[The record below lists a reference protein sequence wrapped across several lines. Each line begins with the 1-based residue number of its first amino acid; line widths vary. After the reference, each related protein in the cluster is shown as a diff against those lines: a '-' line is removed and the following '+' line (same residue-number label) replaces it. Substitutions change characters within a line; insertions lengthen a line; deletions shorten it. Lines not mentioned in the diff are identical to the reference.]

1 MFAIVEACGRQ
12 YQLEAGRF
20 IDVDL
25 TELEPGEVLVFDKVL
40 MLVDGGQSTVGSPYV
55 QGAKVSAKVLGHRKG
70 AKIIVY
76 HMRPKKGTRKKQGH
90 RQHFTRVLVDSI
102 ELNDKVL
109 AKAEEKAHKP
119 AKEAK
124 ETGEG
129 GKKATEAKAAP
140 KKETK
145 KAAEPKKAKASEE
158 KASAKKAS
166 PKKSK

>member
-25 TELEPGEVLVFDKVL
+25 TELDPGEVLVFDKVL
-40 MLVDGGQSTVGSPYV
+40 MLVDGGQSTVGAPYV

-70 AKIIVY
+70 SKIIVY
-76 HMRPKKGTRKKQGH
+76 HQKPKKGTRKKQGH

-109 AKAEEKAHKP
+109 AKADEKAHKP
-119 AKEAK
+119 QAA
-124 ETGEG
+124 
-129 GKKATEAKAAP
+129 AKADKAEKAP
-140 KKETK
+140 AAKKETK
-145 KAAEPKKAKASEE
+145 KAAEPEKEKKAPAKKEA
-158 KASAKKAS
+158 APAKKAS